1 MKVHKLTDLNIDQ
14 NGLEV
19 MDHLPAEDPIALCYD
34 ETDRYVNGFI
44 RWHWH
49 PQPELV
55 LSLTDFELHIA
66 DECIRLA
73 PGEGIFINSGQLHMF
88 RSPDDAPGAKS
99 YTLLFAQEYIAPE
112 GSLIFENCMR
122 PIIDHPS
129 LPYIIFRRDDGWQSA
144 FLDALQELIDL
155 RTSTAPGI
163 ELTIRN
169 KLCELWLM
177 MLRNIDLLPTHPG
190 SRHSRQSQFRLKQ
203 MLSFIRRN
211 YMEHITL
218 DDVARSALVSKSECL
233 RVFRS
238 RFEMTPIQYL
248 IQCRL
253 ELACHLLRSSSCS
266 IKEIS
271 ARCGFD
277 DAGYFGRAFRKKY
290 GMTPLN
296 YRRLGEEQAAFK
308 ALSENT

>member
-19 MDHLPAEDPIALCYD
+19 MDHLPAENPIALCYD

-129 LPYIIFRRDDGWQSA
+129 LPYIISA
-144 FLDALQELIDL
+144 VM
-155 RTSTAPGI
+155 TAGSPPSS
-163 ELTIRN
+163 
-169 KLCELWLM
+169 
-177 MLRNIDLLPTHPG
+177 ML
-190 SRHSRQSQFRLKQ
+190 
-203 MLSFIRRN
+203 
-211 YMEHITL
+211 
-218 DDVARSALVSKSECL
+218 
-233 RVFRS
+233 FRS
-238 RFEMTPIQYL
+238 L
-248 IQCRL
+248 
-253 ELACHLLRSSSCS
+253 S
-266 IKEIS
+266 IF
-271 ARCGFD
+271 APV
-277 DAGYFGRAFRKKY
+277 
-290 GMTPLN
+290 PLP
-296 YRRLGEEQAAFK
+296 
-308 ALSENT
+308 ALSLPLGTNCVNFG